1 MRGADAAV
9 AEAIRSPQAKVE
21 GRASR
26 VAPKAAYTVFI
37 RDMQV
42 ETCVGA
48 FAHERVRPTVLR
60 MDIEME
66 VSCRAGTTDHLDDA
80 VDYGAVVVDLRRCL
94 AGKRY
99 YLLEKV
105 CEFVASRILDKFGA
119 LRVWVSVAK
128 LGIIDGVG
136 SVGVAVDRRGA
147 NGECHPIAVAS
158 AKSARPRSAA
168 P

>member
-9 AEAIRSPQAKVE
+9 AEATRSPQLAKAE

-37 RDMQV
+37 RDMQI

-48 FAHERVRPTVLR
+48 FAHERLRPTVLK

-66 VSCRAGTTDHLDDA
+66 VSCRAGTTDLLDDA
-80 VDYGAVVVDLRRCL
+80 VDYGAVVEDLRRCL

-105 CEFVASRILDKFGA
+105 CEFAASRILDKFGA

-128 LGIIDGVG
+128 LGIIEGVG
-136 SVGVAVDRRGA
+136 SVGVAVERRGA
-147 NGECHPIAVAS
+147 NGECPIGNAS
-158 AKSARPRSAA
+158 TKSGRSRTST